1 MPVTLSIKNAPDDVV
16 ETLRQR
22 ARANHRSLQGELL
35 AIIEAAAR
43 AAPSPLTATHPNRLD
58 ELMARIKALNLPQ
71 GGERSVDII
80 RRERDR
86 GVSYASNPKH
96 HADQDADLA
105 ADLAARLAT
114 ASDPADS
121 GR

>member
-16 ETLRQR
+16 ETLRAR

-43 AAPSPLTATHPNRLD
+43 APAAQPNRVD
-58 ELMARIKALNLPQ
+58 ELMARVKALNLPQ
-71 GGERSVDII
+71 DGESSTAMI
-80 RRERDR
+80 RRWRDR
-86 GVSYASNPKH
+86 GYSYATNPNH
-96 HADQDADLA
+96 HADTEADFG
-105 ADLAARLAT
+105 DGAT
-114 ASDPADS
+114 EPPADP

>member
-43 AAPSPLTATHPNRLD
+43 PPSTQPNRLD
-58 ELMARIKALNLPQ
+58 ELMARVRARNLPQ
-71 GGERSVDII
+71 DGERSVDII

-86 GVSYASNPKH
+86 GVSYASNPNH

-105 ADLAARLAT
+105 ADRAAARLAAT
-114 ASDPADS
+114 SRNAPP

>member
-1 MPVTLSIKNAPDDVV
+1 MPITLSIKNAPDDVV

-43 AAPSPLTATHPNRLD
+43 PPATQPNRLD

-86 GVSYASNPKH
+86 GISYASNPNH

-114 ASDPADS
+114 ERDPSNS